1 MYYRR
6 VQPAQA
12 ELAAANKRIAE
23 LERQLDHKNRV
34 IACRNKDLAEL
45 EAKLTVAQDALD
57 YLHGATPDVAR
68 RIAEL
73 EALAKLFAKP
83 VIDKDGVLW
92 IGDGVGYVPARA
104 KEKDR

>member
-1 MYYRR
+1 MVGTYSISKGDLDRMIKK
-6 VQPAQA
+6 VSVLSA
-12 ELAAANKRIAE
+12 RIAE
-23 LERQLDHKNRV
+23 LERSE
-34 IACRNKDLAEL
+34 AEL
-45 EAKLTVAQDALD
+45 AGRVVGLELSLGMSERERDRAQ
-57 YLHGATPDVAR
+57 GRVE
-68 RIAEL
+68 EL